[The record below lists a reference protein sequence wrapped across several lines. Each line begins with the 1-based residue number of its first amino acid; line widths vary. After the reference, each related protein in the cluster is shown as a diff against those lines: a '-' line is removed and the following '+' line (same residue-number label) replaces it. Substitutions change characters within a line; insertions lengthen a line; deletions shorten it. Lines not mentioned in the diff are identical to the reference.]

1 MATCKLEDHNRG
13 NERVELLAG
22 HICTG
27 TDDNA
32 NVVERG
38 NGDHFSDNWFR
49 ESGRR
54 VWHVVDGGIIVVAEL
69 LGRGFAVRAAVLDA
83 SPAGEAAHLGYMN
96 GADER
101 LTLVGGCDL
110 DVDGS
115 YDSAFAGAD
124 AVVHTAAKVRASR
137 RAAERV
143 ARRSRRPVSPCI
155 ARAVGQE

>member
-1 MATCKLEDHNRG
+1 MIASRRITHSALRQ
-13 NERVELLAG
+13 L
-22 HICTG
+22 
-27 TDDNA
+27 
-32 NVVERG
+32 
-38 NGDHFSDNWFR
+38 
-49 ESGRR
+49 GRR
-54 VWHVVDGGIIVVAEL
+54 AGSSDATIPPGSTVAVTGANGYIGSFVVAEL